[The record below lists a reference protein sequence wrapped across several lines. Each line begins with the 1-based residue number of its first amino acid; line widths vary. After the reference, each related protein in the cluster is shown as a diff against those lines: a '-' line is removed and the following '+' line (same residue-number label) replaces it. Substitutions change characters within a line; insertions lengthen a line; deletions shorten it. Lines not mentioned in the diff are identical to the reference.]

1 MLDLV
6 SNPYGSVLV
15 WFDIGLLLIIFG
27 EYWFTVRKGHKIEV
41 NGSYVSLIFLS
52 SFLGPTMV
60 SVIIKEMMSDKPQ
73 FLTSI
78 DYSEIEQTATT
89 QL

>member
-41 NGSYVSLIFLS
+41 TGSYVSLIFLS